1 MHNSSCNTFVSLS
14 ADHSIR
20 DCVEIFES
28 TSFTTVF
35 ITDSDTL
42 LGTVTDGDIRRG
54 LLVGYDLNSKV
65 SLVMNRGFSS
75 LPQNYTFD
83 MVTNLLSKLGQVQLP
98 ILRDDGTIHS
108 VYSPNSTPKL
118 DIPVVIMAG
127 GRGKRLRPLTDSCPK
142 PMIPVNGTPMLE
154 IIIKNFIAL
163 GVNNFFLSV
172 NYMKEQIIDHFGDG
186 SAWDVSIEY
195 IEENQPLGT
204 AGSLS
209 LLPEITSKSI
219 IITNGDVLSKIDYNA
234 LLAFFSRHNSDA
246 LMCIRSSGTTIPFG
260 VVSHRE
266 YNFISIEEKPTY
278 DFMVNAGVY
287 ILSSRL
293 LRLLEDRYL
302 DMPDFF
308 EKLSNHDFNIHVFP
322 IHEEWYD
329 VGRPATL
336 KEASRF
342 NWQQGT

>member
-1 MHNSSCNTFVSLS
+1 
-14 ADHSIR
+14 
-20 DCVEIFES
+20 
-28 TSFTTVF
+28 
-35 ITDSDTL
+35 
-42 LGTVTDGDIRRG
+42 
-54 LLVGYDLNSKV
+54 
-65 SLVMNRGFSS
+65 
-75 LPQNYTFD
+75 
-83 MVTNLLSKLGQVQLP
+83 
-98 ILRDDGTIHS
+98 
-108 VYSPNSTPKL
+108 
-118 DIPVVIMAG
+118 
-127 GRGKRLRPLTDSCPK
+127 
-142 PMIPVNGTPMLE
+142 
-154 IIIKNFIAL
+154 
-163 GVNNFFLSV
+163 
-172 NYMKEQIIDHFGDG
+172 
-186 SAWDVSIEY
+186 
-195 IEENQPLGT
+195 
-204 AGSLS
+204 
-209 LLPEITSKSI
+209 
-219 IITNGDVLSKIDYNA
+219 
-234 LLAFFSRHNSDA
+234 
-246 LMCIRSSGTTIPFG
+246 MCIRSSGTTIPFG